1 MSAGLPGLGLGGL
14 FFVLS
19 ALLAPLVE
27 LIRTARG
34 RSSVAAWRSVGRQ
47 FALALTMVAAVVLT
61 FRLFYAL
68 TDATGLAGP
77 LSDRSPTLLALRAI
91 GITLGLL
98 ASVLAA
104 AKAMQLVATIR
115 TRGGPSV
122 PALRALC
129 WRPRSLGRLGAVTA
143 VCLMLLLVGPSEL
156 AHTPAGGKAAAPI
169 RAPEPVTR
177 TPSEASGIKADVE
190 RGSVFSG
197 TAGRPLRTEDSAARQ
212 AGSDSQQRPALGD
225 GDGEDAAPPPS
236 GHGGSGGLR
245 TPQPSPPAAAL
256 PPPRA
261 LPEVGSSETPSR
273 PLTPADP
280 QTPGRPQTPG
290 SRPAVGFGGAPDNA
304 AADRGR
310 TPGTGRGWG
319 RTDTPAPSLGG
330 SPSKRRT
337 GGGSPSRSPLPPRS
351 GSSRPIREDMC
362 S

>member
-19 ALLAPLVE
+19 ALLAPFVE

-34 RSSVAAWRSVGRQ
+34 RSSVAAWRAVGRQ

-61 FRLFYAL
+61 FQLFYAL

-115 TRGGPSV
+115 TRGGPSI

-156 AHTPAGGKAAAPI
+156 AHTPAGGKAAGPI

-197 TAGRPLRTEDSAARQ
+197 AAGRPLRTEGSAARQ
-212 AGSDSQQRPALGD
+212 AGSESQERAALRD

-236 GHGGSGGLR
+236 GHGGR
-245 TPQPSPPAAAL
+245 
-256 PPPRA
+256 
-261 LPEVGSSETPSR
+261 
-273 PLTPADP
+273 
-280 QTPGRPQTPG
+280 
-290 SRPAVGFGGAPDNA
+290 
-304 AADRGR
+304 
-310 TPGTGRGWG
+310 
-319 RTDTPAPSLGG
+319 
-330 SPSKRRT
+330 
-337 GGGSPSRSPLPPRS
+337 
-351 GSSRPIREDMC
+351 
-362 S
+362 